1 MTRQTTTSGFRLSAL
16 GFGLVAFATVVL
28 SGACAT
34 APQPERVPT
43 PVRTEKVKPASIER
57 GVRYSAQ
64 IVPQEQ
70 VAVSF
75 KTSGYVLDLLQVRD
89 SGGHLRD
96 LEEGDAVNAGAVLAR
111 VEERDYQSKVARAE
125 AGIAQAKA
133 GEDKALND
141 LTRAEALFK
150 ADALIKPD
158 LDAARAAY
166 QSAVAQS
173 AAARADLDVA
183 ATALRDTTLRAPRS
197 GVVLERKLDRGALAS
212 PGTVVFTI
220 GAVDSLKA
228 VFGVPD
234 AVVRQLRPGMSL
246 TASADAVVD
255 RTFNGR
261 VTTIAPVADR
271 DTHLFSV
278 EVTIPNRDSALRPG
292 MIATIQLDDSSLDP
306 PKTAAPAV
314 PLTAIVKDSAKEG
327 AYAVFVVDG
336 KESNLQAKLRTVTPG
351 PIAGDG
357 IQIASGVSAG
367 EQVIVSG
374 AARLR
379 DGERITVI
387 P

>member
-1 MTRQTTTSGFRLSAL
+1 MTTRTVFSTLALASVL
-16 GFGLVAFATVVL
+16 GFAAGCTATPK
-28 SGACAT
+28 AET
-34 APQPERVPT
+34 AAT
-43 PVRTEKVKPASIER
+43 PVRAERVKAATAER

-64 IVPQEQ
+64 IIPVEQ
-70 VAVSF
+70 VSVAF

-89 SGGHLRD
+89 SSGRMRD
-96 LEEGDAVNAGAVLAR
+96 LEEGDAVSAGAILAH

-133 GEDKALND
+133 GEEKALHD
-141 LTRAEALFK
+141 LNRAEALFK
-150 ADALIKPD
+150 ADALTKPD
-158 LDAARAAY
+158 LDAARAAH
-166 QSAVAQS
+166 QSALAQS
-173 AAARADLDVA
+173 AAARADLEVA
-183 ATALRDTTLRAPRS
+183 ATALRDTTLRSPRS

-234 AVVRQLRPGMSL
+234 AVVHQLRAGMSL

-255 RTFNGR
+255 RTFTGR
-261 VTTIAPVADR
+261 VTMIAPAADS
-271 DTHLFSV
+271 DTHLFGV
-278 EVTIPNRDSALRPG
+278 EVTIPNRDGALRPG
-292 MIATIQLDDSSLDP
+292 MIATIQLENQNVDL
-306 PKTAAPAV
+306 PKTSAPAV
-314 PLTAIVKDSAKEG
+314 PLTAIVKHSANQG
-327 AYAVFVVDG
+327 SYAVFVVDG
-336 KESNLQAKLRTVTPG
+336 QQAKLRPVTTG

-357 IQIASGVSAG
+357 IQIANGIREG

>member
-1 MTRQTTTSGFRLSAL
+1 
-16 GFGLVAFATVVL
+16 
-28 SGACAT
+28 
-34 APQPERVPT
+34 
-43 PVRTEKVKPASIER
+43 VRTEKVKPASIER

-64 IVPQEQ
+64 IIPVEQ
-70 VAVSF
+70 VSVSF
-75 KTSGYVLDLLQVRD
+75 KTSGYVIDLLQVRD
-89 SGGHLRD
+89 SSGRMRD
-96 LEEGDAVNAGAVLAR
+96 LEEGDAVSAGTILGR
-111 VEERDYQSKVARAE
+111 VEERDYAAKVARAQ

-133 GEDKALND
+133 GEDKALQD
-141 LTRAEALFK
+141 LNRAEALFK

-173 AAARADLDVA
+173 AAAQADLDVA
-183 ATALRDTTLRAPRS
+183 ATALRDTTLKAPRS

-234 AVVRQLRPGMSL
+234 AVVRQMRPGLSL

-255 RTFNGR
+255 RTFTGR
-261 VTTIAPVADR
+261 VTTIAPAADR
-271 DTHLFSV
+271 ETHLFSV
-278 EVTIPNRDSALRPG
+278 EVTIPNRDGALRPG
-292 MIATIQLDDSSLDP
+292 MIATIQLDDQHVDV
-306 PKTAAPAV
+306 PKTSAPAV
-314 PLTAIVKDSAKEG
+314 PLAAIVKDSTKAG
-327 AYAVFVVDG
+327 SYAVFVVDG
-336 KESNLQAKLRTVTPG
+336 DAANLQARLRPVTPG

-357 IQIASGVSAG
+357 IQITNGVQAG
-367 EQVIVSG
+367 DQVIVAG